1 LRREVKHRSAF
12 SLRAQQNQQV
22 VVFSAAER
30 ERQREG
36 ESRSRKVGK
45 KRSQN
50 LALGETRRK
59 KKSFTKIAEKN
70 RPRMKKF

>member
-1 LRREVKHRSAF
+1 
-12 SLRAQQNQQV
+12 

-36 ESRSRKVGK
+36 ESRSQKVGK

-59 KKSFTKIAEKN
+59 KNHSQKSLKKIARE
-70 RPRMKKF
+70 